1 MPRLSHPPHLSS
13 ATCLTWPLQ
22 VSSLLMLYPLA
33 NLANLLMWGLTFL
46 GATWAYAK
54 YSGEFSGVGVQIE
67 ELTGKVWDNC
77 FQPLLNKAV
86 EHGSEA
92 VVKSAVSRMNSVSA
106 TSSPHPGA
114 RRLPS
119 TVSSPMEGKKT
130 R

>member
-1 MPRLSHPPHLSS
+1 MGTPITIFIMWSVLYIFS
-13 ATCLTWPLQ
+13 Q

-77 FQPLLNKAV
+77 FQPILSKAA
-86 EHGSEA
+86 EQG
-92 VVKSAVSRMNSVSA
+92 
-106 TSSPHPGA
+106 GA
-114 RRLPS
+114 FCCFISNGFEKEPL
-119 TVSSPMEGKKT
+119 TIAKT
-130 R
+130 RLAFIGCYYQ

>member
-1 MPRLSHPPHLSS
+1 
-13 ATCLTWPLQ
+13 
-22 VSSLLMLYPLA
+22 
-33 NLANLLMWGLTFL
+33 LMWGLTFL

-77 FQPLLNKAV
+77 FQPILSKAA
-86 EHGSEA
+86 EQGSEI
-92 VVKSAVSRMNSVSA
+92 VVKQAVSRLNSVSSA
-106 TSSPHPGA
+106 ASPYPN

-119 TVSSPMEGKKT
+119 TVSTPMDLKKN